1 MELRRSAFSRQA
13 MLDSQGLVV
22 RKESIELNGTG
33 IVSIC
38 LSVGLSVCL
47 PGCLSVYIY
56 IHISI

>member
-56 IHISI
+56 TY